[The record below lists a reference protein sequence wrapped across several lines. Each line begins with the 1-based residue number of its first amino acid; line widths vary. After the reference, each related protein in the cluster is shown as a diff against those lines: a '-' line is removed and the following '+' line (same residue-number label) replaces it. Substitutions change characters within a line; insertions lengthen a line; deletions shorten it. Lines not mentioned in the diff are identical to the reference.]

1 MDVDSICR
9 NGNTDVSNRN
19 LEIARLESLHDRLSP
34 SVSVK
39 SKCFTAFEWNRL
51 YLCSV
56 SGIDCISAFIHV

>member
-19 LEIARLESLHDRLSP
+19 LAIARLESLNDRLSP
-34 SVSVK
+34 SVSGK

-51 YLCSV
+51 Y
-56 SGIDCISAFIHV
+56 